1 MAKEE
6 SAVEEKTVT
15 IERTTER
22 GYQSQAYNIKDAL
35 ALLNTELEAHRT
47 IFIDGK
53 PWFGEF
59 ISEAEILTCKKEISV
74 TNQLIGG

>member
-1 MAKEE
+1 MA
-6 SAVEEKTVT
+6 EEKKIT

-22 GYQSQAYNIKDAL
+22 GYIIEECTFDDAVK
-35 ALLNTELEAHRT
+35 LLNNELEANRT

-59 ISEAEILTCKKEISV
+59 ISKKELETCKKEVSV

>member
-1 MAKEE
+1 MADRK
-6 SAVEEKTVT
+6 VT

-22 GYQSQAYNIKDAL
+22 GYDSQSYNFDDAL
-35 ALLNTELEAHRT
+35 ALLNNELEANRT

-59 ISEAEILTCKKEISV
+59 ISKSDLEKCKREISV